1 MEGEKEKEKR
11 GRPKK
16 YLTDEER
23 KAAKALKDKARHSD
37 YYQRHREER
46 IAKAKAWRM
55 KHGQKKPPA
64 EREKAIAKRSA
75 QAKMREVE
83 LEQERR
89 AREPMTDKQKG
100 KVLAG
105 LPESVRMHVMALEE
119 LKKKAQTKSKTIEQ

>member
-1 MEGEKEKEKR
+1 MESEKEKEKR

-16 YLTDEER
+16 YHTDEER

-55 KHGQKKPPA
+55 KNGQKKPPA

-89 AREPMTDKQKG
+89 AREPMTDKQRG

-119 LKKKAQTKSKTIEQ
+119 LKKKAQTKSKTTEQ

>member
-55 KHGQKKPPA
+55 KNGQKKPPA
-64 EREKAIAKRSA
+64 AREKAIAKRTA

-83 LEQERR
+83 RETKRR
-89 AREPMTDKQKG
+89 KPMTDKQRK

-105 LPESVRMHVMALEE
+105 LPESVRNHVMALEE
-119 LKKKAQTKSKTIEQ
+119 LKKKAQTKPKTTEQ

>member
-16 YLTDEER
+16 YLTDEE
-23 KAAKALKDKARHSD
+23 KAAKALQDKARHSD

-55 KHGQKKPPA
+55 KNGQKKPPA
-64 EREKAIAKRSA
+64 EREKAIAKRTA

-89 AREPMTDKQKG
+89 ARKPMTDKQRE

-119 LKKKAQTKSKTIEQ
+119 LKKEAQTSPKQE